1 MNKLNLSD
9 KHIFL
14 TVPNVVSEKLNQK
27 VTSIKYVGGGRLWK
41 SV

>member
-1 MNKLNLSD
+1 MDKLNLSD

-27 VTSIKYVGGGRLWK
+27 VTQ
-41 SV
+41 